1 MASEPYKNLLVQ
13 AAEALAAE
21 AQKPRHAR
29 LTRAEIARRAGVS
42 VPWLALLRAG
52 TAQNASY
59 RGLHAVLRVLAEGRE
74 HESVPE
80 APPEES
86 PP

>member
-1 MASEPYKNLLVQ
+1 MHNTPYKNLLVQ

-21 AQKPRHAR
+21 AAKPRGPR

-52 TAQNASY
+52 KTENAAYS
-59 RGLHAVLRVLAEGRE
+59 RLQAVLRVCAEGRE
-74 HESVPE
+74 ESE
-80 APPEES
+80 R
-86 PP
+86 